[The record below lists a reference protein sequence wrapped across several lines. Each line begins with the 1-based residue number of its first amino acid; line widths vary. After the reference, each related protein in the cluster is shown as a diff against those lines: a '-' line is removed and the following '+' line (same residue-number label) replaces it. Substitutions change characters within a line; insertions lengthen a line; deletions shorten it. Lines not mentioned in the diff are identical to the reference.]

1 LFTDL
6 NGSTKGTKDTK
17 EFWGGRCP
25 GGFTDNDP
33 TELFVLPKLSVLS
46 SFFLFRVSWC
56 PSWMIIAR
64 TILGELRE
72 LRAVLRLCYN
82 RGLAIFPP
90 AKIHSHADEKNLPP
104 LTLES
109 LA

>member
-1 LFTDL
+1 
-6 NGSTKGTKDTK
+6 
-17 EFWGGRCP
+17 
-25 GGFTDNDP
+25 
-33 TELFVLPKLSVLS
+33 
-46 SFFLFRVSWC
+46 
-56 PSWMIIAR
+56 MIIAR